1 MPNTRGFSVRK
12 GPFCRSV
19 RLAAPAGYRL
29 ALRFPGSWHDGIRG
43 RIRNARVGYVTSS
56 RALTAA
62 KRWKYRQERLAE
74 AGVTDFLA
82 APFPVATDSAGS
94 LSRIREFLK
103 GELA

>member
-1 MPNTRGFSVRK
+1 M
-12 GPFCRSV
+12 
-19 RLAAPAGYRL
+19 
-29 ALRFPGSWHDGIRG
+29 
-43 RIRNARVGYVTSS
+43 TSS

-74 AGVTDFLA
+74 AGVPDFLA